1 MVFYYVH
8 RDGFSLKL
16 EDTDQDQAAAPA
28 RLEEMRADGATFY
41 VAPFNYDGPKH
52 NGVVFDRETF
62 ASLPIATYLA
72 EHYRLLAE
80 APDWLIYDLRSR
92 LGAPLAP

>member
-1 MVFYYVH
+1 MVFYYAH
-8 RDGFSLKL
+8 RDGFSLKV

-41 VAPFNYDGPKH
+41 VAPLNYDGPRH

-62 ASLPIATYLA
+62 TELPVSMYLA
-72 EHYRLLAE
+72 QHYRLLSE
-80 APDWLIYDLRSR
+80 GPDWLIYDLRSR
-92 LGAPLAP
+92 SGAPPAP